1 MNKTNQEITISKRGH
16 YPTLNT
22 VIMVEK
28 ELQNMRDSVIKISDL
43 KKILPKKV
51 NHNTLMV
58 ILQYLEY
65 SNKIAVGLRGIVW
78 IHNNNLNL
86 RQAISNGKRL

>member
-1 MNKTNQEITISKRGH
+1 MTQEIIINDKGH

-28 ELQNMRDSVIKISDL
+28 ELQNMEDSNIKVSEL
-43 KKILPKKV
+43 KRILPRKV
-51 NHNTLMV
+51 NHNTLML

-65 SNKIAVGLRGIVW
+65 SNKISVGLKGITW

-86 RQAISNGKRL
+86 RKAISKGKRL

>member
-1 MNKTNQEITISKRGH
+1 MTQEIMINDKGH

-28 ELQNMRDSVIKISDL
+28 ELQNMEDSTIKVSGL
-43 KKILPKKV
+43 KRILPRKV
-51 NHNTLMV
+51 NHNTLML

-65 SNKIAVGLRGIVW
+65 SNKISVGLKGITW

-86 RQAISNGKRL
+86 RRDISKGKRL